1 MIYAAEFFG
10 LSIAPLVAAL
20 GVGGLALA
28 LAIRPTLENVLGG
41 LTLFA
46 DRPVRVGDF
55 CRYGSDIGTI
65 HDIGLRSTRIRS
77 LERTLATIPNAE
89 FSQMKLENFAVR
101 DTRLLRTALH
111 LRYDTTTDQL
121 RHLLTELGKL
131 LIGHPVTPTPARVR
145 LVDFGDYSLNVEL
158 FAYLRCQDQNV
169 YVAAREDILFRVAD
183 MIRQSGT
190 DFAYPT
196 QTLRLGRDAGLDDE
210 RANAAEANVRE
221 WRKSGTLPFPELA
234 DVQRTELEDGL
245 DYPAEGSPGHKERD

>member
-1 MIYAAEFFG
+1 
-10 LSIAPLVAAL
+10 
-20 GVGGLALA
+20 
-28 LAIRPTLENVLGG
+28 LENMIGG

-55 CRYGSDIGTI
+55 CRYGSDVGIV

-77 LERTLATIPNAE
+77 LERTLVTIPNAE

-101 DTRLLRTALH
+101 DTRLLRTTLQ
-111 LRYDTTTDQL
+111 LRYDTTMDQL
-121 RHLLTELGKL
+121 RHLLTELRKL
-131 LIGHPVTPTPARVR
+131 LIGHPMVTPTPARVR

-169 YVAAREDILFRVAD
+169 YLAAREDILFRVAD
-183 MIRQSGT
+183 LIRRSGT

-210 RANAAEANVRE
+210 QAKAAEASVRE
-221 WRKSGTLPFPELA
+221 WRKSGTLPFPELP
-234 DVQRTELEDGL
+234 DVERTDLEDGL
-245 DYPAEGSPGHKERD
+245 DYPPEGSPGHKRRD